1 MKKFMSLLLVGI
13 MMLSLVAC
21 GKSGGGK
28 GELNV
33 GVFYYTYSDT
43 YISSVRTALDNALTE
58 AGIKFQNYDGNSN
71 QTTQNEQIDTAIA
84 QGTNLLIV
92 NIVTSGSVDASQAIV
107 DKASAAGIPV
117 IFFNRAVESDEDE
130 GKVLGSYD
138 KCAFVRFVNLLGE
151 KALDAVIY
159 ATAVG
164 ECNAAMGR
172 IVAAPTAGA
181 SGVLPGVLFALK
193 KHCGL
198 DDATLQRGMVV
209 AGSIGMVINERA
221 SLAGA
226 MGGCQ
231 AECGS
236 AAAMAAGAAVS
247 MLGGTPQQVGTAV
260 AVVFKNVL
268 GLVCD
273 PVAGLVEVPCIK
285 RNGACALQAL
295 LAAELAL
302 AGISSFINA
311 DEAIDAMKSVGDAL
325 PCALKETA
333 GGGMAAT
340 PSAIEWAKK
349 YFARK

>member
-1 MKKFMSLLLVGI
+1 MKKE
-13 MMLSLVAC
+13 MLSLNSWIKEAAEWQQPLDEFLIDLLAKMQEMLDVME
-21 GKSGGGK
+21 KSVEHGLTGVRSHSGLTGG
-28 GELNV
+28 
-33 GVFYYTYSDT
+33 
-43 YISSVRTALDNALTE
+43 
-58 AGIKFQNYDGNSN
+58 
-71 QTTQNEQIDTAIA
+71 
-84 QGTNLLIV
+84 
-92 NIVTSGSVDASQAIV
+92 DAKKLA
-107 DKASAAGIPV
+107 AAAG
-117 IFFNRAVESDEDE
+117 AE
-130 GKVLGSYD
+130 G
-138 KCAFVRFVNLLGE
+138 FVNLLGE

-236 AAAMAAGAAVS
+236 AAAM
-247 MLGGTPQQVGTAV
+247 VGTAV